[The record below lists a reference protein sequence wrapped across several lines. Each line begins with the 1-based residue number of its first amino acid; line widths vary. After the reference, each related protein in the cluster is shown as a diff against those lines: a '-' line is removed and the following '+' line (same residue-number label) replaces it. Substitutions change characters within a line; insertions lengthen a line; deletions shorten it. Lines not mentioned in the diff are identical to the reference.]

1 MRTRLTPRM
10 SSGSHRSRE
19 RGWMRISTGLAAMLA
34 LVAIVALG
42 PAGTSAAPSAAPSEN
57 AVVYWSGV
65 AASAIVVGRAPASSA
80 VLGGM
85 VHGAMYDAVAA
96 IDGKLKPF
104 ATGVTAPPGAS
115 ADAAVAQAA
124 RDVLVARVPGQA
136 AAVQTAYDAY
146 MAAIPN
152 GPAKDGGKA
161 VGVAAAAGML
171 AMRTGDHFD
180 DVVPYVQQTP
190 GPGVFEPIAPTPP
203 VDPKLQYVR
212 PFTFASPSDYRPGGP
227 ISLTSKRYAE
237 DVAEL
242 QKYGRI
248 DSTFRSALQTQTAL
262 FHTEQT
268 YQQFNRTLRE
278 LAVARGLSL
287 RESAR
292 LLGYVNVATADTMI
306 ACWEAK
312 YHYNFWRP
320 NHAIQRADTD
330 GNPATTKDTTW
341 LPLVVGNHPEWPSGH
356 ACFTGSVTE
365 SLRQYFGTK
374 HVKLVI
380 TSLAPGA
387 GPARTYENLD
397 ELVKDV
403 ENARVWGGLH
413 YRTTMTETAK
423 YFPRIAR
430 DVGRKYFLTDA
441 RDRGHHNDDD

>member
-1 MRTRLTPRM
+1 
-10 SSGSHRSRE
+10 
-19 RGWMRISTGLAAMLA
+19 MRIRYGVAAMLA
-34 LVAIVALG
+34 LVVVLAVG
-42 PAGTSAAPSAAPSEN
+42 STGTSAAPAATGEN
-57 AVVYWSGV
+57 AVLYWSGV
-65 AASAIVVGRAPASSA
+65 ASNAIVVGRAPAASA

-96 IDGKLKPF
+96 VEGDLKPF
-104 ATGVTAPPGAS
+104 ATRVTAPPGAS

-136 AAVQTAYDAY
+136 AVVQAAYDTF
-146 MAAIPN
+146 MAAIPD
-152 GPAKDGGKA
+152 GQAKDGGKL

-171 AMRTGDHFD
+171 AMRSGDHFD
-180 DVVPYVQQTP
+180 DNVPYVQAP
-190 GPGVFEPIAPTPP
+190 VGPGVFEPIAPTPP
-203 VDPKLQYVR
+203 VTPGLALVR
-212 PFTFASPSDYRPGGP
+212 PFTFASPSDYRPGP
-227 ISLTSKRYAE
+227 PVELTSKQYAE

-242 QKYGRI
+242 QKYGRF
-248 DSTFRSALQTQTAL
+248 DSPFRSALQTETVR

-268 YQQFNRTLRE
+268 YAQFNRTLRE
-278 LAVARGLSL
+278 LAMDRGLDL

-341 LPLVVGNHPEWPSGH
+341 LPLVVGNHPEYPSGH
-356 ACFTGSVTE
+356 SCFTGSVTE

-374 HVKLVI
+374 KVKLVI

-387 GPARTYENLD
+387 GPPRTYENLG

-403 ENARVWGGLH
+403 QNARVWGGLH
-413 YRTTMTETAK
+413 YRSTVEQTAK
-423 YFPRIAR
+423 DFPRIAK
-430 DVGRKYFLTDA
+430 DVGKHDFLDDRRK
-441 RDRGHHNDDD
+441 HDDDGGSGD

>member
-1 MRTRLTPRM
+1 MRVA
-10 SSGSHRSRE
+10 
-19 RGWMRISTGLAAMLA
+19 TGVTAMLA
-34 LVAIVALG
+34 LVAVLALG
-42 PAGTSAAPSAAPSEN
+42 PAGTSAAPSAAPTEN

-65 AASAIVVGRAPASSA
+65 AANAIVVGRAPASSA

-96 IDGKLKPF
+96 VEGRLKPF

-136 AAVQTAYDAY
+136 AAVQAAYDVF
-146 MAAIPN
+146 MGSIPD
-152 GPAKDGGKA
+152 GSAKEGGKA

-171 AMRTGDHFD
+171 AMRTGDRYD
-180 DVVPYVQQTP
+180 DPNVYIQQPP

-203 VDPKLQYVR
+203 VDPKLQFVR
-212 PFTFASPSDYRPGGP
+212 PFTFESPSDYRPSGP
-227 ISLTSKRYAE
+227 IELTSKRYAE

-242 QKYGRI
+242 QKFGRA
-248 DSTFRSALQTQTAL
+248 DSTARSALQTETVR

-268 YQQFNRTLRE
+268 FFQFSRTLRE
-278 LAVARGLSL
+278 LAIGRGLDL

-292 LLGYVNVATADTMI
+292 LLGYVHVATADTMI

-330 GNPATTKDTTW
+330 ENPATTKDTTW
-341 LPLVVGNHPEWPSGH
+341 LPLIVGNHPEYPSGH
-356 ACFTGSVTE
+356 SCFTGAVTE

-374 HVKLVI
+374 RVKLVI

-387 GPARTYENLD
+387 GPTRTYENLD
-397 ELVKDV
+397 ELVADV

-413 YRTTMTETAK
+413 YRSTMEKSAK

-430 DVGRKYFLTDA
+430 DIGRDYFLTDG
-441 RDRGHHNDDD
+441 RNRGNDGRIGNEDD

>member
-1 MRTRLTPRM
+1 MKI
-10 SSGSHRSRE
+10 
-19 RGWMRISTGLAAMLA
+19 RIGLAATLA
-34 LVAIVALG
+34 LVVVVALG
-42 PAGTSAAPSAAPSEN
+42 PTGTSAAPAVASGEN
-57 AVVYWSGV
+57 AVVHWSGV
-65 AASAIVVGRAPASSA
+65 AANAIVVGRPPASSS

-96 IDGKLKPF
+96 VEGDLKPF

-146 MAAIPN
+146 MASIPD
-152 GPAKDGGKA
+152 GSAKDGGKA
-161 VGVAAAAGML
+161 VGAAAAAGML

-180 DVVPYVQQTP
+180 DVVPYVQPTP

-203 VDPKLQYVR
+203 VDVKLPFVR
-212 PFTFASPSDYRPGGP
+212 PFTYDDQSDYRPGDP
-227 ISLTSKRYAE
+227 LELTGKRYAK
-237 DVAEL
+237 DVAEV
-242 QKYGRI
+242 QKYGSAT
-248 DSTFRSALQTQTAL
+248 STDRTALQTETVR

-268 YQQFNRTLRE
+268 FFQFNRTLRE
-278 LAVARGLSL
+278 LAIARGLDL

-312 YHYNFWRP
+312 YHYMFWRP

-330 GNPATTKDTTW
+330 GNPATSPEPGW
-341 LPLVVGNHPEWPSGH
+341 LPLIVGNHPEYPSGH
-356 ACFTGSVTE
+356 ACFTGAVTE
-365 SLRQYFGTK
+365 SLRNYFGTK

-387 GPARTYENLD
+387 GPPRTYETLD
-397 ELVKDV
+397 ELVTDV

-413 YRTTMTETAK
+413 YRTTMTDTAK
-423 YFPRIAR
+423 HFPKIAR
-430 DVGRKYFLTDA
+430 DVGRKHFLDN
-441 RDRGHHNDDD
+441 RKHNDD